1 MSLPSLQSLQQDQ
14 SELHRFLVLLLEP
27 SEILSRKL
35 VPDVHSKL
43 QASAPSSYSQ
53 VLDACQVE
61 VTTWSLEDRQNLI
74 GGHPLIGEVQGL
86 SLLSSKEQGNLKP
99 TPEPVLRR

>member
-1 MSLPSLQSLQQDQ
+1 MSLPSLQSLRQDQ

-35 VPDVHSKL
+35 VPDVHSRL
-43 QASAPSSYSQ
+43 QMTELSSYSQ
-53 VLDACQVE
+53 ILDACEVE
-61 VTTWSLEDRQNLI
+61 VTTWSLEDRQDLI

-86 SLLSSKEQGNLKP
+86 SVLSSKEQGNLKP